1 MVNRVLTQTE
11 LRATGKE
18 RQSRTLILGDS
29 ALIPAFLS
37 SNAGL

>member
-18 RQSRTLILGDS
+18 RQSRTLTLGHTS
-29 ALIPAFLS
+29 LIRAFVS
-37 SNAGL
+37 SNVGL